1 MRRIDVQ
8 WVGNLSLKQSVFR
21 GVEAIVNE
29 FTSEHDGMVKVVAFL
44 QNQSNL
50 IGKRPFLYRNE
61 IYLAVFE
68 ETFILIFEDNSLNIR
83 ELIFIYDNEIS
94 NHEDLFMDVDIC
106 TYFNELGM

>member
-8 WVGNLSLKQSVFR
+8 WVGNLSVKQSVFR
-21 GVEAIVNE
+21 GVKAIVNE

-44 QNQSNL
+44 QNRSNL

-61 IYLAVFE
+61 IYLAVFK

-83 ELIFIYDNEIS
+83 ELIFIYDSEILS
-94 NHEDLFMDVDIC
+94 HEDLFMNADIC